1 MGIEGIDR
9 ADFNQQHWSALCE
22 LLELP
27 ANTQIPSY
35 STFRRILH
43 RVDFKPF
50 ASLFNRWSQM
60 FLKLTEET
68 WVAADGKSIK
78 STLSDYSKSYQNFI
92 TTVSAFTHETRVM
105 LHLSG
110 DRKQTNQR
118 N

>member
-68 WVAADGKSIK
+68 GSRQMVKALKVRSTITASRIK
-78 STLSDYSKSYQNFI
+78 ISSLP
-92 TTVSAFTHETRVM
+92 
-105 LHLSG
+105 
-110 DRKQTNQR
+110 
-118 N
+118 